1 MSDQNASVGWS
12 AGALEGP
19 LSALVVSP
27 LEESR
32 LRSGTETILFV
43 EDEAFVR
50 EGTAEVLRSA
60 GYTVLTAKNGLEALR
75 TFQKCSRRV
84 HLLLSDVVLPGKS
97 GHALASELRQLCPE
111 IIILFISGYADQL
124 APGAY
129 EKERAHFLAKP
140 FSMPA
145 LLRKV
150 RQALDGRKAQAECG
164 NEFKHACGSG

>member
-12 AGALEGP
+12 AGALEGQ
-19 LSALVVSP
+19 LSLVGSP

-32 LRSGTETILFV
+32 LRSGAETILFV
-43 EDEAFVR
+43 EDESFVR
-50 EGTAEVLRSA
+50 EGAAEVLRSV

-150 RQALDGRKAQAECG
+150 RQALDGSTTQAECR
-164 NEFKHACGSG
+164 NSFKQACGSG